1 MANSFNKEER
11 VAFEAILE
19 GFQDALVM
27 SKNVAVFNTDQTMME
42 RAGDTIWRPVP
53 YIAPVLSTGAPGND
67 ISADFVDFVQLAV
80 PSSINQSRTVPWTMN
95 ALELRDA
102 LQEGRLGDAAKQKLA
117 SEINVSILT
126 EARDRGTL
134 VVKRTVA
141 ASGFDDVAQCDAIMN
156 ETGVPAWDRYLALS
170 TRDYNGMA
178 SNIATGAGTGA
189 RSFNGN
195 KSANA
200 YERAYV
206 GQVAGFETFK
216 MDYAPSLAKINTGL
230 SVIVQA
236 AAAASA
242 RRYVPASTSGGAN
255 VDNRTMTLPVTI
267 SGATLKNGDCF
278 TIQGVNAV
286 HPITKADTG
295 QLKTFRVIDAGAG
308 TGSINIT
315 ISPPIIVGTVAGGG
329 GGSDAEAEYAN
340 VSAAPAT
347 SAPFTFLNTAPA
359 TGAAPV
365 NVFWQKD
372 ALEILPGRLA
382 VPSDAGAAVLRAST
396 DQGLELVMT
405 KQFDVNT
412 MKTKYRLDTRY
423 GVVCKQPEMCGI
435 MLFSQT

>member
-1 MANSFNKEER
+1 MANAFSKEER
-11 VAFEAILE
+11 VAFEDILE

-27 SKNVAVFNTDQTMME
+27 SRNVAIFNTDQTMME

-53 YIAPVLSTGAPGND
+53 YIAPVITNGTPGTD
-67 ISADFVDFVQLAV
+67 IASSFKDFVQLAV
-80 PSSINQSRTVPWTMN
+80 PSSINLSRTVPWTLN

-117 SEINVSILT
+117 SEINVSILNT
-126 EARDRGTL
+126 AALQGTL
-134 VVKRTVA
+134 VVKRTAA

-156 ETGVPAWDRYLALS
+156 ETGVPAWDRCLSLS

-178 SNIATGAGTGA
+178 SNLQVAS
-189 RSFNGN
+189 RSFDGK
-195 KSANA
+195 KSVDA
-200 YERAYV
+200 YERALV
-206 GQVAGFETFK
+206 GNVAGFQTFK
-216 MDYAPSLAKINTGL
+216 MDYAPSLAKAVPGDSAVIIN
-230 SVIVQA
+230 QA
-236 AAAASA
+236 TAAN
-242 RRYVPASTSGGAN
+242 RRYVPAATSGGSN
-255 VDNRTMTLPVTI
+255 VDNRTMSLQVTVAAN
-267 SGATLKNGDCF
+267 GALKAGDCF

-286 HPITKADTG
+286 HPITKQDTG
-295 QLKTFRVIDAGAG
+295 QLKTFRIISITSGGGTAG
-308 TGSINIT
+308 TNVLV
-315 ISPPIIVGTVAGGG
+315 ISPPIISADSTPT
-329 GGSDAEAEYAN
+329 DAEVEYKNCTATPAN
-340 VSAAPAT
+340 
-347 SAPFTFLNTAPA
+347 SAPLTFLNTAPA

-412 MKTKYRLDTRY
+412 MRTKYRLDTRY

>member
-1 MANSFNKEER
+1 MANAFSKEER

-53 YIAPVLSTGAPGND
+53 YIAPVLTNGAPGND

-80 PSSINQSRTVPWTMN
+80 PSSINQSRTVPWTLN

-126 EARDRGTL
+126 EARARGTL
-134 VVKRTVA
+134 VVKRTTA

-178 SNIATGAGTGA
+178 SNLSVAS
-189 RSFNGN
+189 RSFDN
-195 KSANA
+195 KKSVDA

-216 MDYAPSLAKINTGL
+216 MDYAPSLTKINTGL
-230 SVIVQA
+230 AVSVQA

-242 RRYVPASTSGGAN
+242 LRYVPAATSGGNN

-267 SGATLKNGDCF
+267 TGATLKNGDCF

-382 VPSDAGAAVLRAST
+382 IPGDAGAAVLRAST

-412 MKTKYRLDTRY
+412 LKTKYRLDTRY

>member
-1 MANSFNKEER
+1 MANAFSKEER

-27 SKNVAVFNTDQTMME
+27 SKNVAIFNTDQTMME

-53 YIAPVLSTGAPGND
+53 YIAPVLTNGVPGTD
-67 ISADFVDFVQLAV
+67 ISSSFKDFVQLAV
-80 PSSINQSRTVPWTMN
+80 PSSINLSRTVPWTLN

-117 SEINVSILT
+117 SEVNVSILNT
-126 EARDRGTL
+126 AALEGTL
-134 VVKRTVA
+134 VVKRTSA

-156 ETGVPAWDRYLALS
+156 EGGVPAWDRYLALS

-178 SNIATGAGTGA
+178 NNLSVAS
-189 RSFNGN
+189 RSFDN
-195 KSANA
+195 KKSVDA
-200 YERAYV
+200 YERARV
-206 GQVAGFETFK
+206 GMVAGFDTFK
-216 MDYAPSLAKINTGL
+216 LDYAYSLAKAAGTSVTINEAT
-230 SVIVQA
+230 A
-236 AAAASA
+236 AN
-242 RRYVPASTSGGAN
+242 RRYVPAATSGGNN
-255 VDNRTMTLPVTI
+255 VDNRSMTLTLAAT
-267 SGATLKNGDCF
+267 GALKVGDAF
-278 TIQGVNAV
+278 TIAGVNNV

-295 QLKTFRVIDAGAG
+295 QAKTFRIVGLPPGYTTGGGAFK
-308 TGSINIT
+308 
-315 ISPPIIVGTVAGGG
+315 ISPPIIAADSTPT
-329 GGSDAEAEYAN
+329 DAEVEYKNCTATPAN
-340 VSAAPAT
+340 GAVI
-347 SAPFTFLNTAPA
+347 TFLNTAPA

-412 MKTKYRLDTRY
+412 MRTKYRLDTRY